1 MRKDF
6 GMSQFSVANSFIE
19 QCTDLKILKHDES
32 IICMLVVT
40 DKSYV
45 YIEKYYVKGKL
56 DSSLTFEIFKSQ
68 ERTTINYHSFK
79 ALLFKHIVENLEF
92 KFKEFAKL
100 LRKEKIYFHKWFQKG
115 GVINTS
121 TY

>member
-1 MRKDF
+1 MRRDF
-6 GMSQFSVANSFIE
+6 GMSSFSVANSFIE
-19 QCTDLKILKHDES
+19 QCTDLKILKHDEK

-45 YIEKYYVKGKL
+45 YIEKYYSEEKL
-56 DSSLTFEIFKSQ
+56 DSSLTVEIFKSQ
-68 ERTTINYHSFK
+68 ERAKINYDSIK
-79 ALLFKHIVENLEF
+79 ALLFKNIVDNLKFE
-92 KFKEFAKL
+92 FKEFAKS

>member
-6 GMSQFSVANSFIE
+6 GMSSFSVANSFME
-19 QCTDLKILKHDES
+19 QCTDLKILKYDEK

-45 YIEKYYVKGKL
+45 YIEKYYSEGKL
-56 DSSLTFEIFKSQ
+56 DSSLTVEIFKFQ
-68 ERTTINYHSFK
+68 ERAKVNYDSIK
-79 ALLFKHIVENLEF
+79 ALLFKNIVDNLKFE
-92 KFKEFAKL
+92 FKEFAKS

>member
-6 GMSQFSVANSFIE
+6 GMNQFSVANSFIE
-19 QCTDLKILKHDES
+19 QCTDLKILKHDKK

-45 YIEKYYVKGKL
+45 YIEKYYVERKI
-56 DSSLTFEIFKSQ
+56 DSSLTVEIFKTQ
-68 ERTTINYHSFK
+68 ERATINYDSVK
-79 ALLFKHIVENLEF
+79 TLLFKHIVENLEF

>member
-6 GMSQFSVANSFIE
+6 GMSSFDVANSFIE
-19 QCTDLKILKHDES
+19 QCTDLKILKHNEK
-32 IICMLVVT
+32 IICMFVVT

-45 YIEKYYVKGKL
+45 YIEKYYFEGKL
-56 DSSLTFEIFKSQ
+56 DSSLTVEIFKSQ
-68 ERTTINYHSFK
+68 ERATVNYDSIK
-79 ALLFKHIVENLEF
+79 ALLFKNIVDNFVFE
-92 KFKEFAKL
+92 FKEFAKS
-100 LRKEKIYFHKWFQKG
+100 LRREKIYFHKWFQKD

>member
-1 MRKDF
+1 
-6 GMSQFSVANSFIE
+6 MSSFSVANSFME
-19 QCTDLKILKHDES
+19 QCTDLKILKYDEK

-45 YIEKYYVKGKL
+45 YIEKYYSEGKL
-56 DSSLTFEIFKSQ
+56 DSSLTVEIFKFQ
-68 ERTTINYHSFK
+68 ERAKVNYDSIK
-79 ALLFKHIVENLEF
+79 ALLFKNIVDNLEF
-92 KFKEFAKL
+92 EFKEFAKS

>member
-6 GMSQFSVANSFIE
+6 GMSQFSIANSFIE
-19 QCTDLKILKHDES
+19 QCTDLKILKHDDKV
-32 IICMLVVT
+32 ICMLVVT
-40 DKSYV
+40 EKSYV

-68 ERTTINYHSFK
+68 ERTTINYDSFK
-79 ALLFKHIVENLEF
+79 ALLFKHIVENLDFE
-92 KFKEFAKL
+92 FKEFAKL

>member
-19 QCTDLKILKHDES
+19 QCTDLKILKYDER

-45 YIEKYYVKGKL
+45 YIEKYYVEGKL
-56 DSSLTFEIFKSQ
+56 DSSLTVEIFKSQ
-68 ERTTINYHSFK
+68 ERATINYDSVK
-79 ALLFKHIVENLEF
+79 VLLFKHIVENLEF
-92 KFKEFAKL
+92 KFTEFAKL

>member
-6 GMSQFSVANSFIE
+6 GMSSLSVANSFIE
-19 QCTDLKILKHDES
+19 QCIDLKILKHDEK
-32 IICMLVVT
+32 IICMLGVT

-45 YIEKYYVKGKL
+45 YIEKYYIEGKL
-56 DSSLTFEIFKSQ
+56 DSSLTVEIFKSQ
-68 ERTTINYHSFK
+68 ERAKVNYNSIK
-79 ALLFKHIVENLEF
+79 ALLFKNIIDNLEF
-92 KFKEFAKL
+92 EFKEFAKT
-100 LRKEKIYFHKWFQKG
+100 LRKEKIYFHKWFQNG

>member
-19 QCTDLKILKHDES
+19 QCTDLKILKHDEK

-45 YIEKYYVKGKL
+45 YIEKYYVEGKL
-56 DSSLTFEIFKSQ
+56 DSSLTVEIFKSQ
-68 ERTTINYHSFK
+68 ERTAVNYDSVK

-92 KFKEFAKL
+92 KFTEFAKL
-100 LRKEKIYFHKWFQKG
+100 LRKEKIYFHKWFQKD

>member
-6 GMSQFSVANSFIE
+6 GMSSFSVANSFIE
-19 QCTDLKILKHDES
+19 QCTDLKILKHDEK

-45 YIEKYYVKGKL
+45 YIEKYYSEEKL
-56 DSSLTFEIFKSQ
+56 DSSLTVEIFKSQ
-68 ERTTINYHSFK
+68 ERAKVNYDSIK
-79 ALLFKHIVENLEF
+79 ALLFKNIVDNLKFE
-92 KFKEFAKL
+92 FKEFAKS

>member
-6 GMSQFSVANSFIE
+6 GMSSFSVANSFIE
-19 QCTDLKILKHDES
+19 QCTDLKILKHDEK

-45 YIEKYYVKGKL
+45 YIEKYYSEGKL
-56 DSSLTFEIFKSQ
+56 DSSLTVEIFKSQ
-68 ERTTINYHSFK
+68 EKAKVNYDSIK
-79 ALLFKHIVENLEF
+79 VLLFKNIVDNLKFE
-92 KFKEFAKL
+92 FKEFAKS

>member
-6 GMSQFSVANSFIE
+6 GMSSFSVANSFIE
-19 QCTDLKILKHDES
+19 QCTDLKILKHDEK

-45 YIEKYYVKGKL
+45 YIEKYYVKAKH
-56 DSSLTFEIFKSQ
+56 DSSLTVEIFKLQ
-68 ERTTINYHSFK
+68 ERTTINYDSIK
-79 ALLFKHIVENLEF
+79 ELLFKHIVENLEF
-92 KFKEFAKL
+92 KFKEFAKT

>member
-1 MRKDF
+1 
-6 GMSQFSVANSFIE
+6 MSSFSVANSFIE
-19 QCTDLKILKHDES
+19 QCTDLKILKHDEK

-45 YIEKYYVKGKL
+45 YIEKYYVKGKY
-56 DSSLTFEIFKSQ
+56 DSSLTVEIFKLQ
-68 ERTTINYHSFK
+68 ERTTINYDSIK

-92 KFKEFAKL
+92 KFKEFAKS

>member
-6 GMSQFSVANSFIE
+6 GMSSFNVANSFIE
-19 QCTDLKILKHDES
+19 QCTDLKILKHDEK
-32 IICMLVVT
+32 IICMFVVT

-45 YIEKYYVKGKL
+45 YIEKYYSEGKI
-56 DSSLTFEIFKSQ
+56 DSSLTVEIFKSQ
-68 ERTTINYHSFK
+68 ERATVNYDSIK
-79 ALLFKHIVENLEF
+79 ALLFKNIVDNLKFE
-92 KFKEFAKL
+92 FKEFAKS

>member
-6 GMSQFSVANSFIE
+6 GMSSFSVANSFIE
-19 QCTDLKILKHDES
+19 QCTDLKILKHDEK

-45 YIEKYYVKGKL
+45 YIEKYYVKGKH
-56 DSSLTFEIFKSQ
+56 DSSLTVEIFKLQ
-68 ERTTINYHSFK
+68 ERTTINYDSIK

-92 KFKEFAKL
+92 KFKEFAKS
-100 LRKEKIYFHKWFQKG
+100 LRKEKIYFHKWFQRG